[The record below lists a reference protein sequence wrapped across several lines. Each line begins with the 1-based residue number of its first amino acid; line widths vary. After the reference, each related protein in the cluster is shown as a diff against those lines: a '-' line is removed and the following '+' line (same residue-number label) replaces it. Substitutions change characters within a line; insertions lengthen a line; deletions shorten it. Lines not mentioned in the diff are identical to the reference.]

1 MSFCR
6 YLIEGATGIYT
17 GSLYDDTSLIRKGM
31 YGEAVSYDT
40 GMTLLQKTHGY
51 TTGEEMKKE
60 HASQVSL
67 ADL

>member
-1 MSFCR
+1 
-6 YLIEGATGIYT
+6 
-17 GSLYDDTSLIRKGM
+17 M

-67 ADL
+67 ADLWILSLEGGTRCYDGSQNRS